1 MAEESVDYLKGKIA
15 GLELL
20 SKMFSELV
28 IAAGG
33 FDTSNELN
41 ARMRLT
47 ANIGKLAD
55 EANTL
60 PFPNDLF
67 RTGFNHA
74 LAEFSRKL
82 LD

>member
-1 MAEESVDYLKGKIA
+1 MEESVDYLKGKIA

-28 IAAGG
+28 VAAGG

-47 ANIGKLAD
+47 ANIDSLVKTCFEEVPAIQHCQGRM
-55 EANTL
+55 TV
-60 PFPNDLF
+60 NDAGPLV
-67 RTGFNHA
+67 H
-74 LAEFSRKL
+74 
-82 LD
+82 LDNE